1 MFLALGSTAFPTPTP
16 PPPLSALEGRGPGSP
31 ACSCPSKPHVFTE
44 QGSGLCGCRGQAV
57 GAEASPQVPTLGNR
71 GGPDGVV
78 LLPRGWRGAAA
89 RGRVGLHG
97 RLSLLLRGRRSSGPP
112 HPPGPGQLAGSRRR
126 AALAAPWSQGPRAE
140 SGAASRCPCARRAW
154 LPVKEAGRASCEP
167 APAGIR
173 HLLLRPEAGA
183 AWGGHRPKGAPPGG
197 GMSPA
202 RKRLPPPATACGTSP
217 PALPWPAWTAG
228 AGTEPGDRG
237 EVAPGRRRRSDPRAW
252 VTARGRGL
260 RLRAPRTQ
268 FRSAQSGAASR
279 GSLTPGE
286 GRPEAAEPSGGS
298 SRLPRHLGSHRWREV
313 NADIRRAGYPRER
326 QDLGSALVSLL
337 PAGLLLGD

>member
-71 GGPDGVV
+71 GGPGGVV

-197 GMSPA
+197 VMSPA
-202 RKRLPPPATACGTSP
+202 RKRCHRPPQLVERVPQHC
-217 PALPWPAWTAG
+217 
-228 AGTEPGDRG
+228 PGPRG
-237 EVAPGRRRRSDPRAW
+237 RP
-252 VTARGRGL
+252 ARGQGQVTGGKWLPAAEGGAIRGPGS
-260 RLRAPRTQ
+260 RPVGGA
-268 FRSAQSGAASR
+268 SGC
-279 GSLTPGE
+279 
-286 GRPEAAEPSGGS
+286 GRPEPSS
-298 SRLPRHLGSHRWREV
+298 DPLKVVQPLV
-313 NADIRRAGYPRER
+313 
-326 QDLGSALVSLL
+326 AL
-337 PAGLLLGD
+337 